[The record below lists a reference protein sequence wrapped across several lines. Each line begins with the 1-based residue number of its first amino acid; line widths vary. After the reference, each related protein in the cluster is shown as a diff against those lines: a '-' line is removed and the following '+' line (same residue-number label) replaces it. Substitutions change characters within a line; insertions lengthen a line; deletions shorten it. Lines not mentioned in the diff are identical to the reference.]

1 MYSNSSSNSDSISK
15 SEFKRLILIGIQI
28 RNFFDELTDEDES
41 TKDKFQRAVE
51 EKYIKSFTFYAMKS
65 GKSYAELEVTID
77 WSEYQRQIDK
87 GKLIIKVKSKDGIL
101 APTKNVVAR
110 FKSYADTNGFTII
123 WQFSYADHVNIEKA
137 RKRFNTSPA
146 NKIEHAD
153 LSSDYESRPFQAG
166 ELTELTY
173 TMRI

>member
-1 MYSNSSSNSDSISK
+1 MYSQSSSTSISK

-41 TKDKFQRAVE
+41 VKNKFQKAVE
-51 EKYIKSFTFYAMKS
+51 EKYIKSFTFYATKS

-77 WSEYQRQIDK
+77 WNEHQRQID
-87 GKLIIKVKSKDGIL
+87 GGNIVIKTKSKDGIL
-101 APTKNVVAR
+101 APTKNVVTR
-110 FKSYADTNGFTII
+110 YKEYADTNGFSIV
-123 WQFSYADHVNIEKA
+123 WHFSYADHIDINEA

-146 NKIEHAD
+146 SIIERAD
-153 LSSDYESRPFQAG
+153 PSSDYESRPFQVG
-166 ELTELTY
+166 DLTELTY